1 MLVKA
6 VRPLLLAGAKV
17 TSQQERAM
25 GFRLARIPYRLTSRT
40 LKASPILVRGGPSQ
54 DDLDNHANQC
64 NPNNDA
70 YWDSRGYE
78 DGRPDDCGKTPSMAT
93 TKIMCREPSSDLWT
107 IMPTSATQTT
117 TLCMCMCVWTEGE

>member
-6 VRPLLLAGAKV
+6 VPLLLAGAKV

-25 GFRLARIPYRLTSRT
+25 GFRLVRIPYRLTSRT
-40 LKASPILVRGGPSQ
+40 LKASPILVRGGPSQDHGQ

-78 DGRPDDCGKTPSMAT
+78 DGRPDDWEDTVYGDDEDDVPSQADLDNHANQ
-93 TKIMCREPSSDLWT
+93 CNPNNDAYHQSREASDD
-107 IMPTSATQTT
+107 
-117 TLCMCMCVWTEGE
+117 

>member
-40 LKASPILVRGGPSQ
+40 LKASPILMRGGPSQ

-78 DGRPDDCGKTPSMAT
+78 DGRPEDWEDTVHGDDDNDVPSQADLDNHANQ
-93 TKIMCREPSSDLWT
+93 CNPNNDAYHQSREASDD
-107 IMPTSATQTT
+107 
-117 TLCMCMCVWTEGE
+117 

>member
-25 GFRLARIPYRLTSRT
+25 GFRLARISYRLTSRT
-40 LKASPILVRGGPSQ
+40 LKASPILMRGGPSHE

-78 DGRPDDCGKTPSMAT
+78 DGRPDDWEDTDYGDDDVDVPSQADLDNHANQ
-93 TKIMCREPSSDLWT
+93 CNPNNDAYHQSREASDD
-107 IMPTSATQTT
+107 
-117 TLCMCMCVWTEGE
+117 